1 MGTSKEL
8 PRRSG
13 RRRLRVAQ
21 LIESLGLGG
30 AEWLAVQIANA
41 RSAAGD
47 LSYLYVMTA
56 EGELSARVAS
66 DVHTRYLRYERA
78 SIVNPPA
85 FASSVAR
92 GWRLL
97 SRQIVQD
104 GVEIVQSHLPGAN
117 YWGLLLQMRGICPVI
132 PTIHNNQEF
141 RYGREDQVWRAK
153 LRRRAYVE
161 MLRRC
166 PAVVAVS
173 EGVRASLGADL
184 GLSPGELA
192 RVRVIANGVQIPE
205 SLDPVLARQVR
216 MKYGIPG
223 GDPLVLSAGRMTE
236 QKNHVLLLEAMLR
249 LRRTG
254 VRCRAM
260 IVGDGPLRAFL
271 ERRVDELGLADQ
283 VVLPGNV
290 GDLTELM
297 QGADLFVL
305 PSLWEGL
312 PLVLLEAMACGL
324 PVVGTRIRGVAEV
337 IEDGVNGLLVEPGDA
352 GALAQAIA
360 TLLGNAEL
368 RAVFGAAGLAIV
380 RREYNFERVVEALG
394 RLYGETLP
402 GA

>member
-1 MGTSKEL
+1 MRTSKAS
-8 PRRSG
+8 PSRSG

-41 RSAAGD
+41 RFAAGD
-47 LSYLYVMTA
+47 LAYLYVMTE
-56 EGELSARVAS
+56 EGELSARVAPG
-66 DVHTRYLRYERA
+66 VHTRYLRYERA
-78 SIVNPPA
+78 SIANPLA

-92 GWRLL
+92 GGRLL

-117 YWGLLLQMRGICPVI
+117 YWGLMLQMRGVCPVI

-184 GLSPGELA
+184 GLTPVELA
-192 RVRVIANGVQIPE
+192 RVRVIANGVAIPE
-205 SLDPVLARQVR
+205 SLDPALAQQVR
-216 MKYGIPG
+216 MKYGIPS
-223 GDPLVLSAGRMTE
+223 GDPLVVSAGRMTE

-254 VRCRAM
+254 VRCRA
-260 IVGDGPLRAFL
+260 IITGDGPLRAFL
-271 ERRVDELGLADQ
+271 ERRIDELGLADQ

-290 GDLTELM
+290 RDLTELM
-297 QGADLFVL
+297 QGADVFVL

-337 IEDGVNGLLVEPGDA
+337 VEDGVSGLLVEPGDA
-352 GALAQAIA
+352 GAMAQAIV
-360 TLLGNAEL
+360 TLLGSAER
-368 RAVFGAAGLAIV
+368 RAAFGAAGLEIV
-380 RREYNFERVVEALG
+380 RREYDFERVAEALG
-394 RLYGETLP
+394 RLYGETLL